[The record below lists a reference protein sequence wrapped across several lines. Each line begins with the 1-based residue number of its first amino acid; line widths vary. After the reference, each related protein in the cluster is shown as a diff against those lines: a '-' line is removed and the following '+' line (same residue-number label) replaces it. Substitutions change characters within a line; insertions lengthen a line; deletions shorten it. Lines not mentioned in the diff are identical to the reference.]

1 MKTVSWRDVLIAAT
15 AAAASTVLPAAALDA
30 EEALLSEVDG
40 PDWRLDEHLRCVMNA
55 STSFFGLRLRPLASR
70 ARGPDPEAQGLDRN
84 ACWSSAW
91 PAPDQID
98 QAWITDP
105 MFAKSEHPI
114 VIEAPEEVLQIRLQY
129 PSDLAASNDLIG
141 AVTDCRHPEGTLFAL
156 PRLGDIDAPDV
167 RRSISLAVDG
177 LKHRP
182 NPFLEALLRPLH
194 RLAIHPG
201 GGMLGNAGCGA
212 KPTWCAISRR
222 FCDLFPISIGRSAR
236 TGSPSVG

>member
-1 MKTVSWRDVLIAAT
+1 MKTVSWRDVLIPAT

-70 ARGPDPEAQGLDRN
+70 ARGPDPEAQGLDRH

-91 PAPDQID
+91 PAPHQID

-141 AVTDCRHPEGTLFAL
+141 EPG
-156 PRLGDIDAPDV
+156 
-167 RRSISLAVDG
+167 
-177 LKHRP
+177 
-182 NPFLEALLRPLH
+182 H
-194 RLAIHPG
+194 RLSAPRGDDFRSSQAWGYRRAGCSALDILG
-201 GGMLGNAGCGA
+201 GGWIEA
-212 KPTWCAISRR
+212 
-222 FCDLFPISIGRSAR
+222 
-236 TGSPSVG
+236 